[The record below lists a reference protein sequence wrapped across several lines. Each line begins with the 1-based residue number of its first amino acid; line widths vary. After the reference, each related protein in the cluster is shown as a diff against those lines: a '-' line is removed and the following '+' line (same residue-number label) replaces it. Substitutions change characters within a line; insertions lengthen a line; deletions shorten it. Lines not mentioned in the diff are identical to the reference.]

1 MTEHVHPG
9 PHLDPELLNAF
20 VEGVL
25 PEHERKQ
32 CLSHVAECSRCR
44 EIAFLAQAPLPEPV
58 LSNAVP
64 LWRRWLRPI
73 PVLSS
78 AVAACA
84 LLIAVA
90 LYRDQTPPT
99 PPASATAA
107 WTAAYSVRGA
117 APEATERQLQDAAR
131 VKAKMMA
138 SPPPPATQSAAV
150 VPPSA
155 PGDTLSYLGAGT
167 RASGALPQAR
177 IAPAAPA
184 PPLSQLAEKDQRQ
197 PLPAGQRPAGFG
209 AKVFVQPS
217 RIPLAESAAFTGSS
231 GGSSLKLNVE
241 HERNTIN
248 GLSEVKGS
256 VTDATGS
263 AVAGATVIIRH
274 FAGPPGGATVT
285 GPDGRFAMAALPAG
299 RYEIEI
305 ESPGF
310 QKAAA
315 PLELQPQDIALVE
328 SKLSVG
334 STSETVEVTAANAM
348 LSTESSA
355 PLPIRQAY
363 SLPSKLPVASS
374 AISGNRVL
382 VADSAGALFFSPNAG
397 KQWETVKPQWQGKVK
412 LVLVPAEPIV
422 GRPTGSPGRS
432 MAALPAVSAGKTLVF
447 ELVTD
452 AGSTWFSQ
460 DGTHW
465 YPQPPRP

>member
-20 VEGVL
+20 AEGVL
-25 PEHERKQ
+25 PEHERQQ

-44 EIAFLAQAPLPEPV
+44 EIVFLAQAPPPEPV

-84 LLIAVA
+84 LLIAVS
-90 LYRDQTPPT
+90 LYRYQTPPT

-107 WTAAYSVRGA
+107 WTEAYSVRGA
-117 APEATERQLQDAAR
+117 ATEATERQLQDAAR
-131 VKAKMMA
+131 LKAKMMA
-138 SPPPPATQSAAV
+138 SPPPATQSAAV

-155 PGDTLSYLGAGT
+155 PADTISSFGAGT
-167 RASGALPQAR
+167 RALPQAR
-177 IAPAAPA
+177 IAPPAPA
-184 PPLSQLAEKDQRQ
+184 PSLSQLAEKDQSQ

-217 RIPLAESAAFTGSS
+217 RIPLAESAAFGGPS

-310 QKAAA
+310 QKAVA

-397 KQWETVKPQWQGKVK
+397 KQWEAVKPQWQGKVK
-412 LVLVPAEPIV
+412 LVLVPVEPIV
-422 GRPTGSPGRS
+422 GRPSGSLGQS
-432 MAALPAVSAGKTLVF
+432 MAALRAVPAGKTLVF